1 MIKCLAEP
9 LSIPFSI
16 LFNKC
21 INNFTSPDQ
30 WLEAIITAIYKK
42 GERNIPD
49 NYRPISLTSV
59 ISKLFESIV
68 RDAIV
73 AHMSNNKLFAE
84 EQHGFV
90 PKRNCATQLL
100 DSLEAWNNIMEERGC
115 VDIIYTDFSKAFDS
129 VPRERL
135 LRKVESYGI
144 QGNLL
149 KWIESFLSS
158 RRQRVKVGG
167 SLSQWASVKSGVP
180 QGSVLGPI
188 LFVLFIND
196 MSNVITNTCR
206 IFADDT
212 KIFSNALNP
221 SLQDDIDSLTLW
233 SKNGSYPLM

>member
-1 MIKCLAEP
+1 MRVAEP

-73 AHMSNNKLFAE
+73 AHISNNRLFAE

-100 DSLEAWNNIMEERGC
+100 DSLEAWKK
-115 VDIIYTDFSKAFDS
+115 VDAWT
-129 VPRERL
+129 
-135 LRKVESYGI
+135 
-144 QGNLL
+144 
-149 KWIESFLSS
+149 
-158 RRQRVKVGG
+158 
-167 SLSQWASVKSGVP
+167 
-180 QGSVLGPI
+180 
-188 LFVLFIND
+188 
-196 MSNVITNTCR
+196 
-206 IFADDT
+206 
-212 KIFSNALNP
+212 
-221 SLQDDIDSLTLW
+221 
-233 SKNGSYPLM
+233 